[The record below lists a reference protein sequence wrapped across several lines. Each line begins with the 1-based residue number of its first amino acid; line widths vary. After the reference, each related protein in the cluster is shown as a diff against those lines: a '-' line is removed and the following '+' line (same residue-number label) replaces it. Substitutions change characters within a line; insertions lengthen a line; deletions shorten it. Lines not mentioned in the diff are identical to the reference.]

1 MIYVIGLLYASATI
15 RGTLFLPR
23 MRYNHGMPKRS
34 RLMTSRKRQILRR
47 MLTSEKKRY
56 NNLKRAIDKQ
66 YFIQASLMGR
76 PLKKGYKMT
85 VLASSGDVIITKD
98 GKDIYQS
105 EDIPESKVFSIIED
119 ALDISKAKVVSYA

>member
-1 MIYVIGLLYASATI
+1 M
-15 RGTLFLPR
+15 
-23 MRYNHGMPKRS
+23 N
-34 RLMTSRKRQILRR
+34 SRKRQILRR
-47 MLTSEKKRY
+47 MLTVEKKRY
-56 NNLKRAIDKQ
+56 NHLKRAIDKQ

-85 VLASSGDVIITKD
+85 VIPSSGDVIVSKD

-119 ALDISKAKVVSYA
+119 ALDLSKAKVVNDA